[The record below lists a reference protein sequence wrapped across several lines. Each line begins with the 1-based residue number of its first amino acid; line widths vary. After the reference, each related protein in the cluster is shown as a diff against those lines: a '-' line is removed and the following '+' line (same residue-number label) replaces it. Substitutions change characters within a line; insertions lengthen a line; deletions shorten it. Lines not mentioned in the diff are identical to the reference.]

1 MPVGPFV
8 YLLWKNVYSV
18 SMSILKS
25 RLIVVFLNELYEFL
39 VHFRYQSLIGPTI
52 CKYFIPSIG

>member
-39 VHFRYQSLIGPTI
+39 VHFRY
-52 CKYFIPSIG
+52 